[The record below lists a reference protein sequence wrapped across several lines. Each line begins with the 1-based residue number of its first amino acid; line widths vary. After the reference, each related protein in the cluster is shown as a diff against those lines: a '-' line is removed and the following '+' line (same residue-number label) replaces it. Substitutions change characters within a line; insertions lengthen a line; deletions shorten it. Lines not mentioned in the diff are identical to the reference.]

1 MSDFQERP
9 TLEEFVQPGLEAMMN
24 PFDITETHS
33 SWNPPTP
40 AYDDPLGLFNTGA
53 SAGVAIDGP
62 ALFNPRLDLDI
73 GAFKSEGGN
82 DAFGVDVDA
91 DLFSG
96 SVGSD
101 TTTIG
106 GMMRSNP
113 FGDGSSPI
121 NFLTTMPISAEAQ
134 AAGLNASLYDD
145 GSTFDIGVGA
155 TGVGGSVTLG
165 DDEDSLRMGLSA
177 GPSFGFRVH
186 HGDADGDGV
195 SEAGVGFD
203 FAEFSGD
210 LKTEHLGE
218 AWNKLMA
225 GDLSIDPIFN
235 DEDFLGPWDSPA
247 QPPSR

>member
-9 TLEEFVQPGLEAMMN
+9 SFEEFIQPGLERMMN

-40 AYDDPLGLFNTGA
+40 EYDDPLGLFNTGA

-62 ALFNPRLDLDI
+62 ALLNPMLDVDV
-73 GAFKSEGGN
+73 GAFTSEQGA
-82 DAFGVDVDA
+82 DAFGVDFDA
-91 DLFSG
+91 GVFSG

-106 GMMRSNP
+106 GLMRANP

-121 NFLTTMPISAEAQ
+121 NFLTTMPISAEGQ

-145 GSTFDIGVGA
+145 GSTFDVGLGA

-186 HGDADGDGV
+186 HGDADNDGV
-195 SEAGVGFD
+195 SEAGFGFD

-218 AWNKLMA
+218 AWNNLMA
-225 GDLSIDPIFN
+225 GDFSPDFIWN
-235 DEDFLGPWDSPA
+235 EEDFLGPWDSPA
-247 QPPSR
+247 QTPSR